1 MHNESV
7 TSTASPL
14 RQIVLAALV
23 VIGIIGMHHLV
34 VSACHQVSS
43 HIAHHVA
50 GESTVEPTSTEPIS
64 TEPISTQPASGSGS
78 TDVGSTFMTCL
89 AVLVLAAL
97 MMRPRRALSPTE
109 NFADR
114 ATPHRHSYRLH
125 ELDPP
130 DLMELS
136 ISRT

>member
-1 MHNESV
+1 MQNKCV

-14 RQIVLAALV
+14 RQIVLATLV

-43 HIAHHVA
+43 HIAHQVA
-50 GESTVEPTSTEPIS
+50 GESTVEPTS

-97 MMRPRRALSPTE
+97 MVRPRRAPSPTE

-125 ELDPP
+125 ALDPP
-130 DLMELS
+130 DLVELS